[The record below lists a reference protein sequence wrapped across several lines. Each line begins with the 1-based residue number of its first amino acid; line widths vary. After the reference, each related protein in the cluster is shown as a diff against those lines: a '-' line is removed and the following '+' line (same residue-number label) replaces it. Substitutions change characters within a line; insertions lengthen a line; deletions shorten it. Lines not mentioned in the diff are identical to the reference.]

1 MKLAGAPL
9 TTRAAFKKKEELK
22 GSVQRK
28 KREFETERGNRNP
41 KCEKE
46 ETRNE
51 KNRKRKGRREL
62 TGLFLEN

>member
-1 MKLAGAPL
+1 MAPL
-9 TTRAAFKKKEELK
+9 ITKQRFRKKKSLK
-22 GSVQRK
+22 VAYKKK